1 MRRHDSI
8 IDSIPKAID
17 SATTCS
23 FDSKC
28 DVTNDASVENGVK
41 SVLAQAERLDVL
53 INNAG
58 IGSLN
63 VSEAFTT
70 DHRELY
76 DVKVFGVQRVLRSV
90 LPSFRSQ
97 GQGLVINI
105 GSTVGRLMASINRF
119 VTTPPASHSQYS
131 HSFFGKLT
139 SQQWAALIYKHLDH
153 HLRQFGRV
161 VKLPHKTT

>member
-1 MRRHDSI
+1 MPSGFNELRYVAEMQGKQSANLRRAIPLSKPATCAETPMRGFA
-8 IDSIPKAID
+8 K
-17 SATTCS
+17 
-23 FDSKC
+23 
-28 DVTNDASVENGVK
+28 NGIAK
-41 SVLAQAERLDVL
+41 PLNRL
-53 INNAG
+53 IRNRT
-58 IGSLN
+58 

-70 DHRELY
+70 DQLRELY
-76 DVKVFGVQRVLRSV
+76 DVNVFGVQRVLRSV

-153 HLRQFGRV
+153 HLRQFGV
-161 VKLPHKTT
+161 